1 MNDRQLIQLALAAGD
16 RLWLLGRTL
25 DAIAPD
31 NTTVLGR
38 IRDAQ
43 SGIRARNYEAGAR
56 TMRHDA
62 TFAAVDGAAERH
74 ERDLVKCVAEA
85 GKLINEAWAIAT
97 NYPPA
102 HRASVT
108 DRRALGLSDGPYCTS
123 CARTT
128 GADGGP
134 RREPIRSDLIGPT
147 DVGGRLDVPAL
158 LCSWCYGCV
167 RDWGRPPTPTEVERH
182 HSVGR
187 VPWPDDVPKP
197 A

>member
-1 MNDRQLIQLALAAGD
+1 VNDRQLIQLALAAGD
-16 RLWLLGRTL
+16 RLWMLGRKL
-25 DAIAPD
+25 DAVAPD

-38 IRDAQ
+38 MRDAQ
-43 SGIRARNYEAGAR
+43 SGIRARNYEAGTR

-62 TFAAVDGAAERH
+62 AFAGSDGMAERH
-74 ERDLVKCVAEA
+74 ERELVAKVKSARD
-85 GKLINEAWAIAT
+85 LINEAWAIVAS
-97 NYPPA
+97 YPPA
-102 HRASVT
+102 HRANAT

-123 CARTT
+123 CARTA
-128 GADGGP
+128 GADGTA

-147 DVGGRLDVPAL
+147 DVGGRLDAPAL

-167 RDWGRPPTPTEVERH
+167 RDWGRPPTPAEVERH

-187 VPWPDDVPKP
+187 VPWPDDVPRP